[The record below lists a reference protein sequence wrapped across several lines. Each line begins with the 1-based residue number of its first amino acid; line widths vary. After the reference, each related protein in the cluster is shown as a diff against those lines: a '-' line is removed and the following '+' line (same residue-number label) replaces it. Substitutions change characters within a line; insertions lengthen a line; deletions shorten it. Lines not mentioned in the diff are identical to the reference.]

1 MAKTLQS
8 PLIEPQSFV
17 DGVCAFATTRLGG
30 VSQGR
35 FSEFNLGTHVGDDAH
50 TVWRNR
56 QMLLQALPSEP
67 FWLDQVH
74 GTVVIDADNSID
86 SSTPCADASYTMTPG
101 KVLAIL
107 TADCLPVV
115 IADRSGTIVGVA
127 HAGWRGLHGGVL
139 EALLAGM
146 RQRVDRGADGTDCS
160 DGGGSTYCAWLGPC
174 IGPQSFQ
181 VGQDVY
187 DAFVALQHDFSRF
200 FRTDVS
206 APQKWH
212 CDLPGLATA
221 ILKSQGVDSV
231 VWSGD
236 CTVRDPSRFFSYR
249 REGQTGRMAT
259 LAWLSQK
266 QP

>member
-1 MAKTLQS
+1 MAKSLQF
-8 PLIEPQSFV
+8 PVIEPRSFV
-17 DGVCAFATTRLGG
+17 EGVHTFATTRLGG

-35 FSEFNLGTHVGDDAH
+35 FSEFNLGTHVGDDAKI
-50 TVWRNR
+50 VWRNR

-67 FWLDQVH
+67 LWLDQVH
-74 GTVVIDADNSID
+74 GTVVIDADSAGD
-86 SSTPCADASYTMTPG
+86 SSTPSADASYTMTPG
-101 KVLAIL
+101 RVLAIL

-139 EALLAGM
+139 QALVAAM
-146 RQRVDRGADGTDCS
+146 RQRVGLGADVA
-160 DGGGSTYCAWLGPC
+160 DGRGSTYCAWLGPC

-200 FRTDVS
+200 FRADVS

-212 CDLPGLATA
+212 CDLPGLATM

-236 CTVRDPSRFFSYR
+236 CTVLDSTRFFSYR
-249 REGQTGRMAT
+249 RQGQTGRMAT
-259 LAWLSQK
+259 LAWLGQI